1 MSSMPGDTQSRHYWW
16 LMLAVNL
23 AHIADMASGVNGP
36 HPPVL
41 STLSEAKTVL
51 QSV

>member
-1 MSSMPGDTQSRHYWW
+1 MSGS
-16 LMLAVNL
+16 NL
-23 AHIADMASGVNGP
+23 GGELGAHRRYGIRVNGP

-51 QSV
+51 KSV